1 LSSPSSTQHL
11 PPHLLHPLR
20 RSSTRVRPPPQPFP
34 APQRSSFPVLAPRPL
49 LGVAVLARRV
59 VEGEAPGGVAEA
71 LRFVDDAVFSF
82 LLLLLVSGATTAL
95 GFFHIHRRLMGE
107 EGK

>member
-1 LSSPSSTQHL
+1 MPPAAAASLPCSHSLSSPRRDCTRTTQL
-11 PPHLLHPLR
+11 
-20 RSSTRVRPPPQPFP
+20 
-34 APQRSSFPVLAPRPL
+34 
-49 LGVAVLARRV
+49 

-95 GFFHIHRRLMGE
+95 GFFTSAGD
-107 EGK
+107 